1 MTTFSARRSVMPVL
15 QNISS
20 VSSLQTSIGNR
31 VLLTRDECAEILRIH
46 VRTLDA
52 LLKDGV
58 IHFKRVGRPLR
69 GRVLVPLAEVE
80 RFLQMEEPANSR

>member
-1 MTTFSARRSVMPVL
+1 MPVL
-15 QNISS
+15 RTTDS

-52 LLKDGV
+52 LLKEGV
-58 IHFKRVGRPLR
+58 IRFKRVGRPRR
-69 GRVLVPLAEVE
+69 GRVLVPRAEVE
-80 RFLQMEEPANSR
+80 RFLQMEGPANSR

>member
-1 MTTFSARRSVMPVL
+1 MPDL
-15 QNISS
+15 QTISP
-20 VSSLQTSIGNR
+20 VSSLQTSVENK

-58 IHFKRVGRPLR
+58 IRFKRVGRPRR
-69 GRVLVPLAEVE
+69 GRVLVPRVEVE
-80 RFLQMEEPANSR
+80 RFLQMEEPANRR

>member
-1 MTTFSARRSVMPVL
+1 MPVP
-15 QNISS
+15 QTISS
-20 VSSLQTSIGNR
+20 VSTLQTSVGNK

-58 IHFKRVGRPLR
+58 IGFKRVGRPRR
-69 GRVLVPLAEVE
+69 GRVLVPLAELE
-80 RFLQMEEPANSR
+80 RFLQTEGPANNR